1 MTDAAAPIKG
11 AKRGPKGP
19 PPIASYQ
26 ILAEGTLEKLVTR
39 VRESLLEG
47 WQPLG
52 GPFKVGTDWGVAQ
65 AMVK

>member
-1 MTDAAAPIKG
+1 MTEAAVPV
-11 AKRGPKGP
+11 KRARRGSKGP
-19 PPIASYQ
+19 APVTSYK
-26 ILAEGTLEKLVTR
+26 ILAEGTLEKLVTS
-39 VRESLLEG
+39 VRESILDG